1 MITFCSGGFECIS
14 DCYPYPARNPCPF
27 YDLLRFFSS
36 FASVNS
42 EARNN
47 FVAPANSLRDQLV
60 SSHFCILLALRSRLD
75 SRHALGA
82 QLHYGPD
89 L

>member
-1 MITFCSGGFECIS
+1 MITFCSGGFKCIS
-14 DCYPYPARNPCPF
+14 DCYPYPARNSFPF
-27 YDLLRFFSS
+27 HDLLRFSS
-36 FASVNS
+36 FASVNP
-42 EARNN
+42 EAQNN
-47 FVAPANSLRDQLV
+47 FVAPANSLRDRPV

-75 SRHALGA
+75 SPHALGA

>member
-1 MITFCSGGFECIS
+1 MALNVYLIAIRTRLGILVLSTIFVG
-14 DCYPYPARNPCPF
+14 
-27 YDLLRFFSS
+27 FSS
-36 FASVNS
+36 FASVNP

-47 FVAPANSLRDQLV
+47 FVAPANSLRDRLV

-75 SRHALGA
+75 SPHALGA